1 MTGIEDEQVVLVD
14 DDGRSLGTALKAT
27 VHGPQ
32 TPLHLG
38 FSCYVFDADDHV
50 LVTRRALDKRTFPGV
65 WTNSF
70 CGHPAPGEPL
80 PYAVRRRAADELGLA
95 VDEPRLVLPGFRY
108 RAEMSGVVELELC
121 PVLAVHVDRDQPVR
135 PREDE
140 VAAWAWEPWDDL
152 VTSVTQGREVS
163 VWCREQIALLARLGP
178 PRTWPDESP
187 RLLPEALQPPL
198 AAATGDNVGQFLDH
212 WG

>member
-14 DDGRSLGTALKAT
+14 DGGRALGTALKAT

-50 LVTRRALDKRTFPGV
+50 LVTRRALGKRTFPGV

-80 PYAVRRRAADELGLA
+80 PCAVRRRAADELGLE
-95 VDEPRLVLPGFRY
+95 VGEPRLVLPGFRY
-108 RAEMSGVVELELC
+108 RAEMAGVVELELC

-135 PREDE
+135 PHDDE
-140 VAAWAWEPWDDL
+140 VAGWAWEPWDDF
-152 VTSVTQGREVS
+152 VTSVTRGREVS

-178 PRTWPDESP
+178 PSTWPEESP

-198 AAATGDNVGQFLDH
+198 ATTAERQRWTIP
-212 WG
+212 

>member
-1 MTGIEDEQVVLVD
+1 MAGIEDEQVVLVD
-14 DDGRSLGTALKAT
+14 DDGRALGTAPKAT

-38 FSCYVFDADDHV
+38 FSCYVFDADGHV

-80 PYAVRRRAADELGLA
+80 PYAVRRRAADELGLE
-95 VDEPRLVLPGFRY
+95 VGEPRLVLPGFRY
-108 RAEMSGVVELELC
+108 RAEMAGVVELELC

-135 PREDE
+135 PRADE
-140 VAAWAWEPWDDL
+140 VAEWVWEPWDDL
-152 VTSVTQGREVS
+152 VTSVTRGREVS
-163 VWCREQIALLARLGP
+163 VWCREQIALLGRLGP
-178 PRTWPDESP
+178 PHTWPDESP

-198 AAATGDNVGQFLDH
+198 ATAPGDNVGHFLDH

>member
-1 MTGIEDEQVVLVD
+1 VTGIEDEQVVLVD
-14 DDGRSLGTALKAT
+14 EDGRALGTALKAT
-27 VHGPQ
+27 VHGPR

-80 PYAVRRRAADELGLA
+80 PYAVRRRAADELGLE
-95 VDEPRLVLPGFRY
+95 VGEPRLVLPGFRY
-108 RAEMSGVVELELC
+108 RAEMAGVVELELC
-121 PVLAVHVDRDQPVR
+121 PVLAVQVDRDQPVR
-135 PREDE
+135 PRDHE
-140 VAAWAWEPWDDL
+140 VAGWAWEPWEQL
-152 VTSVTQGREVS
+152 VTSVTRGREVS
-163 VWCREQIALLARLGP
+163 AWCREQIALLAGLGT

-187 RLLPEALQPPL
+187 QLLPEALQPPV
-198 AAATGDNVGQFLDH
+198 ATVAGGQRWTLP
-212 WG
+212 